1 MGIEFSERQMKILY
15 FLIENE
21 HTTYKEL
28 SEQLYVSTKTISK
41 DILILKE
48 IIQKMP
54 DVQILV
60 QPKKGVSLI
69 GKKETLRNL
78 LSSYKINIADSPED
92 RLTYVFAK
100 LLNTNDSLK
109 IQNLADELYVSRSTV
124 ESTMKDVRK
133 RLNKHGMSLVSDRN
147 GVRI

>member
-48 IIQKMP
+48 IIQKCQMYKCWSN
-54 DVQILV
+54 L
-60 QPKKGVSLI
+60 KKAFRLLE
-69 GKKETLRNL
+69 KRNT
-78 LSSYKINIADSPED
+78 SKFI
-92 RLTYVFAK
+92 
-100 LLNTNDSLK
+100 
-109 IQNLADELYVSRSTV
+109 IQL
-124 ESTMKDVRK
+124 
-133 RLNKHGMSLVSDRN
+133 
-147 GVRI
+147 

>member
-1 MGIEFSERQMKILY
+1 MGIEFSKRQMKILY

-54 DVQILV
+54 DVQMLV

-69 GKKETLRNL
+69 GKRNT
-78 LSSYKINIADSPED
+78 SKFI
-92 RLTYVFAK
+92 
-100 LLNTNDSLK
+100 
-109 IQNLADELYVSRSTV
+109 IQL
-124 ESTMKDVRK
+124 
-133 RLNKHGMSLVSDRN
+133 
-147 GVRI
+147 

>member
-54 DVQILV
+54 DVQMLV

-69 GKKETLRNL
+69 GKKKHFEIYYPVIKSISQTLR
-78 LSSYKINIADSPED
+78 
-92 RLTYVFAK
+92 R
-100 LLNTNDSLK
+100 
-109 IQNLADELYVSRSTV
+109 TV
-124 ESTMKDVRK
+124 
-133 RLNKHGMSLVSDRN
+133 
-147 GVRI
+147 

>member
-48 IIQKMP
+48 IIQKKCQMYKCWFN
-54 DVQILV
+54 LKRRFAYW
-60 QPKKGVSLI
+60 KKR
-69 GKKETLRNL
+69 TLRNL
-78 LSSYKINIADSPED
+78 LSSHKINIADSPED

-133 RLNKHGMSLVSDRN
+133 D
-147 GVRI
+147 

>member
-54 DVQILV
+54 DVQMLV
-60 QPKKGVSLI
+60 QPKKRRFAYW
-69 GKKETLRNL
+69 KKRNT
-78 LSSYKINIADSPED
+78 SKFI
-92 RLTYVFAK
+92 
-100 LLNTNDSLK
+100 
-109 IQNLADELYVSRSTV
+109 IQL
-124 ESTMKDVRK
+124 
-133 RLNKHGMSLVSDRN
+133 
-147 GVRI
+147 

>member
-1 MGIEFSERQMKILY
+1 

-54 DVQILV
+54 DVQMLV

-133 RLNKHGMSLVSDRN
+133 R
-147 GVRI
+147 